1 MANEAMMDISNK
13 KEIFCKIPSVVNLT
27 VKVAG
32 KACYINVLS
41 DWRDQG
47 QLAIELT
54 CESEPDAKADRVAFK
69 DISYDGPCK
78 FDHRNLRPIS
88 KIVASM
94 LACLL
99 TKSMRGAFLFSVG
112 LGVWCQ
118 SLSLSWS
125 DLARSL

>member
-13 KEIFCKIPSVVNLT
+13 KEIFSEILVVNLT

-32 KACYINVLS
+32 KVCYINVLS
-41 DWRDQG
+41 DCRDQG

-78 FDHRNLRPIS
+78 FDHRNLRHEDIGTQS
-88 KIVASM
+88 QK
-94 LACLL
+94 LLRAC
-99 TKSMRGAFLFSVG
+99 SHA
-112 LGVWCQ
+112 C
-118 SLSLSWS
+118 
-125 DLARSL
+125 

>member
-13 KEIFCKIPSVVNLT
+13 KKIFSEILVVNLT

-32 KACYINVLS
+32 INVLS
-41 DWRDQG
+41 DCRDQG

-78 FDHRNLRPIS
+78 FDHRNLRHEDIGTQS
-88 KIVASM
+88 QK
-94 LACLL
+94 LLRAC
-99 TKSMRGAFLFSVG
+99 SHA
-112 LGVWCQ
+112 C
-118 SLSLSWS
+118 
-125 DLARSL
+125 